1 MQELM
6 QGKNIINHQVD
17 GSGKGKARSLAM
29 VNMLEWTQEL
39 KMLVHSTEIM
49 DQRKTRYWKS
59 MMDFERSRILRNV
72 IQDGQFDKNS
82 QQSRSF
88 VSNKFDTKFHVS
100 KTFFIELHTK
110 IYLENCLMY
119 KDVAI
124 LYGKRSTILMT
135 YLYNLRYAN

>member
-1 MQELM
+1 
-6 QGKNIINHQVD
+6 
-17 GSGKGKARSLAM
+17 
-29 VNMLEWTQEL
+29 
-39 KMLVHSTEIM
+39 MLVHSTEIM

-124 LYGKRSTILMT
+124 LYGRRSTILMT

>member
-17 GSGKGKARSLAM
+17 GLGEGKARSLAM
-29 VNMLEWTQEL
+29 VTVLEWTYEL
-39 KMLVHSTEIM
+39 KMLVHLFEIM
-49 DQRKTRYWKS
+49 DQKKTRYWKS
-59 MMDFERSRILRNV
+59 MMDFERSQILRNV

-124 LYGKRSTILMT
+124 LYGRRSTILMT

>member
-124 LYGKRSTILMT
+124 LYGRRSTILMT